1 MISKSETDQVRVIL
15 SSLLDR
21 NELISA
27 RSLAKALGIQ
37 PSSVTRSTW
46 RMQLL
51 SEYQSRQTELRAR
64 VSAFESDSRS
74 GKKVLAAQIVKR
86 DCRIREL
93 ERTVEILSAAHRK
106 LIAVVVEMGGRRA
119 LVEFYKRSSEMRREI
134 EAHDALVDID

>member
-1 MISKSETDQVRVIL
+1 M
-15 SSLLDR
+15 
-21 NELISA
+21 
-27 RSLAKALGIQ
+27 
-37 PSSVTRSTW
+37 
-46 RMQLL
+46 L